1 LYITVRGESLG
12 SIDLKTKSVHF
23 QVQRNSEFTGGSGG
37 NAAITFE
44 KENFNYGKAMVIA
57 NGVFTAPVA
66 GIYHFAFSG
75 MTKTQLQIILRV
87 NEVENVASTSV
98 DASSTNNAY
107 GLSVSLS
114 SSVYLNEDDKVSVY
128 KSGTGTLLETISD
141 APNTFFSGWLVEE
154 VELMP

>member
-37 NAAITFE
+37 NATITFE
-44 KENFNYGKAMVIA
+44 NENFNYGDAMDIA

-87 NEVENVASTSV
+87 NDVENVASTSV

-114 SSVYLNEDDKVSVY
+114 SSVYLNEDDKASVY
-128 KSGTGTLLETISD
+128 KSGTGTLLETIPD

-154 VELMP
+154 IE